1 MITHKNILKALHK
14 TKEHKGWL
22 FFVFSLL
29 VFMPIITASS
39 PSEGGEIL
47 PLVNSVTP
55 FIVGILFAVLY
66 VVMLS
71 NKVKPALVTMF
82 GGLLFIVIGFVPFNI
97 LLGELSLESVK
108 ELGFDNVE
116 GKSAIE
122 SIDWNTL
129 ALLCGMMIL
138 VGILKFTGLFQYIA
152 IKIVKISKGNLLV
165 IWLGFCFATAI
176 MSAFLDN
183 VTTILIIAP
192 ITMLLMDRIE
202 ISPVPFLI
210 SEAICAN
217 IGGTATLIGDPP
229 NILIGSAAGLSFVE
243 FIINLGPIALIVLIV
258 TVMVFFLLYK
268 NNFKHSIPTDFDA
281 SKVIKNKKLLIIGVV
296 VFLLTL
302 IAFVL
307 SHFFGIEPGPI
318 ALFGAIILM
327 IAGRQDPEDWF
338 KEVEWDII
346 FFFIGLFI
354 MVKGLEIQGI
364 LDTIGQ
370 LMINVSG
377 GDLLILSMMLI
388 WVVGIASSFLGAVP
402 IVTTLIPIMFFVQ
415 NSLSAKT
422 GSPVNIDTL
431 WWSMSLGACLGGN
444 GTIFG
449 TATNMVT
456 VSLTSKRDDKVTF
469 MEFFK
474 VGYPMMLLSL
484 LLSSLYIFIRYFIL

>member
-1 MITHKNILKALHK
+1 MINYEKILKAINK
-14 TKEHKGWL
+14 TKKHKGWL

-29 VFMPIITASS
+29 IFMPIITASS
-39 PSEGGEIL
+39 PSEGKELL
-47 PLVNSVTP
+47 PLVNKVTP
-55 FIVGILFAVLY
+55 FIVGILFALLY

-82 GGLLFIVIGFVPFNI
+82 GGLLFIVVGFVPFNVLI
-97 LLGELSLESVK
+97 NELSIQTINDV
-108 ELGFDNVE
+108 GFKNVAE
-116 GKSAIE
+116 KSAIE

-165 IWLGFCFATAI
+165 IWIGFCFATAV

-192 ITMLLMDRIE
+192 ITMLLVDRIN

-229 NILIGSAAGLSFVE
+229 NILIGSAAELSFVD
-243 FIINLGPIALIVLIV
+243 FIINLGPIALIVLIA
-258 TVMVFFLLYK
+258 TVLMFFVLYRK
-268 NNFKHSIPTDFDA
+268 DFKHTISTDFDA

-307 SHFFGIEPGPI
+307 SHFFGLEPGPI

-327 IAGRQDPEDWF
+327 IAGRQNPEDWF
-338 KEVEWDII
+338 KEIEWDII

-364 LDTIGQ
+364 LDAIGQ
-370 LMINVSG
+370 MMINVSG
-377 GDLLILSMMLI
+377 GDKLILSMMLI

-415 NSLSAKT
+415 NTLSVKE
-422 GSPVNIDTL
+422 GYPVNIDTL

-456 VSLTSKRDDKVTF
+456 VSLTNKREDKVTF
-469 MEFFK
+469 MKFFK

-484 LLSSLYIFIRYFIL
+484 LLSSLYIFIRYFVL